1 LVKNNKG
8 VKMKKIALTA
18 GILAFLMFAG
28 CSKQPKLENV
38 KEQNNTA
45 TTEVVQA
52 DTKVVGEGESV
63 NTQNATLEEQNLEE
77 TTITVSK
84 AQNNQQFAK
93 KLASIVVYF
102 DFDKYNIR
110 PDQWPKVEKLANLIK
125 SNPSNYTVRIEGN
138 CDEWGTEEYNYALG
152 LKRANSVKNAL
163 IKLGVDPKKLTQ
175 GSGKKAWWICE
186 KGHEWEA
193 VIGFRCDKRGVTGCP
208 YCAGRKVCSD
218 NSLAILNPD
227 IASEWHPIK
236 NQPLSPDLVTPGS
249 GKKVWWKCS
258 KGHEWNTSIDSRN
271 KKGRKSYC
279 PYCIGQKTDVNKS
292 IYANYPLL
300 SKQWHPTKNNKLT
313 MFLQT
318 NNVKGATKWLMERY
332 VNVLKNLFNNKSSL
346 KLDNISY
353 IYFNSLENGE
363 ELISSSLI

>member
-1 LVKNNKG
+1 
-8 VKMKKIALTA
+8 MKKIVLTA

-28 CSKQPKLENV
+28 CSKQPNLENA

-52 DTKVVGEGESV
+52 DTDVVGENESV
-63 NTQNATLEEQNLEE
+63 NTQNATVEEQNLEE

-163 IKLGVDPKKLTQ
+163 IKLGVDPKKLT
-175 GSGKKAWWICE
+175 
-186 KGHEWEA
+186 
-193 VIGFRCDKRGVTGCP
+193 VISYGE
-208 YCAGRKVCSD
+208 
-218 NSLAILNPD
+218 LNPVCT
-227 IASEWHPIK
+227 AHARWCWRL
-236 NQPLSPDLVTPGS
+236 N
-249 GKKVWWKCS
+249 
-258 KGHEWNTSIDSRN
+258 R
-271 KKGRKSYC
+271 R
-279 PYCIGQKTDVNKS
+279 
-292 IYANYPLL
+292 
-300 SKQWHPTKNNKLT
+300 
-313 MFLQT
+313 
-318 NNVKGATKWLMERY
+318 
-332 VNVLKNLFNNKSSL
+332 
-346 KLDNISY
+346 DNFTY
-353 IYFNSLENGE
+353 LP
-363 ELISSSLI
+363 